1 MSPVAGW
8 ILLLAACVMGAGWW
22 FTRRR
27 GSSGPDRSAGGARS
41 TQWAD
46 FSDTSPLA
54 ESAAELQRRKRQAL
68 QDFVDSRDDNRPPS
82 RFADT
87 SPVAFH
93 PRFQRSGP
101 VPLSTTPEVVPIASM
116 PAPTPPRAPTLS
128 INLPSDPGRPSG
140 RPPLDTWFDDVT
152 APASITAPLSTLPVE
167 LLADF
172 SDSPNSPNSPG
183 RSDHHGLAAHP
194 SDPSDD
200 RIQRALLTLG
210 DGPVD
215 QAWEALRG
223 HLPPEGLKVA
233 TLETCEL
240 VAAAFE
246 AEQRFDAARDVYE
259 HMADIDPAWRDVRQR
274 LSRAR
279 DKAQVRAV
287 ESWGSVEARPAAHGG
302 LSMLGKYV
310 LDKQLGQGAMG
321 AVYLA
326 HDPANGQ
333 HVAIKTM
340 ALSREFTGDDLADA
354 RNRFLREADMAGRL
368 QHPDIVQILDS
379 GETEGLAWIA
389 MELVDGADLGQHT
402 QPARLLPLPVV
413 LRAIARVADA
423 LAYAHTRGVTHRDI
437 KPENIML
444 DMPREGVKVMDFGVA
459 RLADASRT
467 RTGVVLGTPTYM
479 SPEQLS
485 GQHVD
490 GRTDLYSLGV
500 TLFQLLTGRLPCEA
514 DSLGALMRAIA
525 RETPPNVC
533 DLRPELPVALGDVVA
548 LALQKHPATRYSSG
562 EQMAED
568 LRAVLKMLPDAGLPG
583 VDIPLA

>member
-1 MSPVAGW
+1 
-8 ILLLAACVMGAGWW
+8 
-22 FTRRR
+22 
-27 GSSGPDRSAGGARS
+27 
-41 TQWAD
+41 
-46 FSDTSPLA
+46 
-54 ESAAELQRRKRQAL
+54 
-68 QDFVDSRDDNRPPS
+68 
-82 RFADT
+82 
-87 SPVAFH
+87 
-93 PRFQRSGP
+93 
-101 VPLSTTPEVVPIASM
+101 
-116 PAPTPPRAPTLS
+116 
-128 INLPSDPGRPSG
+128 
-140 RPPLDTWFDDVT
+140 
-152 APASITAPLSTLPVE
+152 
-167 LLADF
+167 
-172 SDSPNSPNSPG
+172 
-183 RSDHHGLAAHP
+183 
-194 SDPSDD
+194 
-200 RIQRALLTLG
+200 
-210 DGPVD
+210 VD
-215 QAWEALRG
+215 QAWAALRG
-223 HLPPEGLKVA
+223 HLPPEGLKSA
-233 TLETCEL
+233 TLETCDL
-240 VAAAFE
+240 IAAAFE

-259 HMADIDPAWRDVRQR
+259 HMADIDPDWRDVRQR

-279 DKAQVRAV
+279 GKAQVRAV

-326 HDPANGQ
+326 HDPVSGQ

-340 ALSREFTGDDLADA
+340 ALAREFSGDDLADA

-368 QHPDIVQILDS
+368 QHPDIVQILDA
-379 GETEGLAWIA
+379 GETDGLAWIA
-389 MELVDGADLGQHT
+389 MELIDGADLGQHT
-402 QPARLLPLPVV
+402 QPGRLLPLPVV

-467 RTGVVLGTPTYM
+467 RTGVILGTPTYM

-533 DLRPELPVALGDVVA
+533 ELRPELPPALGDVVA

-568 LRAVLKMLPDAGLPG
+568 LRAVLKMLPDAGSPG
-583 VDIPLA
+583 VDISLA

>member
-1 MSPVAGW
+1 MLPVVGW

-27 GSSGPDRSAGGARS
+27 GGGSDRSAGGARS

-54 ESAAELQRRKRQAL
+54 DSAAELQRRRRQAL
-68 QDFVDSRDDNRPPS
+68 QDFVDSQDANRSPS

-87 SPVAFH
+87 SPVAFD
-93 PRFQRSGP
+93 PRFHRSGP
-101 VPLSTTPEVVPIASM
+101 VPLDPV
-116 PAPTPPRAPTLS
+116 PAPAPAATEPPSRAQLGPS
-128 INLPSDPGRPSG
+128 GMVVNLPSDPGRPSG
-140 RPPLDTWFDDVT
+140 RPPLDSWFDDMNAQPSGGVAASA
-152 APASITAPLSTLPVE
+152 APSMVAPGPQRG
-167 LLADF
+167 ADPHPE
-172 SDSPNSPNSPG
+172 DRDDAQEDPN
-183 RSDHHGLAAHP
+183 A
-194 SDPSDD
+194 D
-200 RIQRALLTLG
+200 RIQRALLSLG

-233 TLETCEL
+233 TLETCDL
-240 VAAAFE
+240 IAAAFE

-259 HMADIDPAWRDVRQR
+259 HMADLDPDWRDVRQR

-279 DKAQVRAV
+279 GRAQVQAV

-310 LDKQLGQGAMG
+310 LDKPLGQGAMG

-326 HDPANGQ
+326 HDPAVGG

-340 ALSREFTGDDLADA
+340 ALAREFTGDDLADA
-354 RNRFLREADMAGRL
+354 RSRFLREADMAGRL
-368 QHPDIVQILDS
+368 QHPDIVQILDA
-379 GETEGLAWIA
+379 GESDGLAWIA
-389 MELVDGADLGQHT
+389 MELIDGVDLGQHV
-402 QPARLLPLPVV
+402 QPGRLLPVPVV
-413 LRAIARVADA
+413 LRAVARVADA

-437 KPENIML
+437 KPDNIML
-444 DMPREGVKVMDFGVA
+444 DLPREGVKVMDFGVA

-500 TLFQLLTGRLPCEA
+500 ALFQLLTGRLPFEA

-533 DLRPELPVALGDVVA
+533 ELRADLPAALGDVVA

-568 LRAVLKMLPDAGLPG
+568 LRAVLKMLPDAGAPG
-583 VDIPLA
+583 VDISLA

>member
-1 MSPVAGW
+1 MSPVVGW

-27 GSSGPDRSAGGARS
+27 GGGRGGDRSAGGARS

-101 VPLSTTPEVVPIASM
+101 VPLSPTPEVVPIASM
-116 PAPTPPRAPTLS
+116 PAPTPPQAPPMA
-128 INLPSDPGRPSG
+128 IHLPSDPGRPSG
-140 RPPLDTWFDDVT
+140 RPPLDSWFDDMT
-152 APASITAPLSTLPVE
+152 APSSITAPLNTRPGEV
-167 LLADF
+167 LADGP
-172 SDSPNSPNSPG
+172 DQHVDPTVDPN
-183 RSDHHGLAAHP
+183 AE
-194 SDPSDD
+194 

-240 VAAAFE
+240 IAAAFE

-259 HMADIDPAWRDVRQR
+259 HMADLDPDWRDVRQR

-279 DKAQVRAV
+279 GKAQVRAV

-326 HDPANGQ
+326 HDPATGQ

-340 ALSREFTGDDLADA
+340 ALAREFTGDDLVDA

-368 QHPDIVQILDS
+368 QHPDIVQILDA

-389 MELVDGADLGQHT
+389 MELIDGTDLGQHT

-444 DMPREGVKVMDFGVA
+444 DLPREGVKVMDFGVA

-533 DLRPELPVALGDVVA
+533 ELRPELPPALGDVVA

-568 LRAVLKMLPDAGLPG
+568 LRAVLKMLPDAGSPG
-583 VDIPLA
+583 VDISLA

>member
-1 MSPVAGW
+1 MSPVVGW

-27 GSSGPDRSAGGARS
+27 NGGRGGDRSAGGARS

-54 ESAAELQRRKRQAL
+54 DSAAELQRRKRQAL

-101 VPLSTTPEVVPIASM
+101 VPLSSAPEVVPIASM
-116 PAPTPPRAPTLS
+116 PAPTPPKAPAVA
-128 INLPSDPGRPSG
+128 IQLPSDPGRPSG
-140 RPPLDTWFDDVT
+140 RPPLDSWFDDMT
-152 APASITAPLSTLPVE
+152 APASITSPLNTLPGDVVSALGAE
-167 LLADF
+167 AAAAD
-172 SDSPNSPNSPG
+172 DPVADPN
-183 RSDHHGLAAHP
+183 AE
-194 SDPSDD
+194 
-200 RIQRALLTLG
+200 RIHRALLTLG

-233 TLETCEL
+233 TLETCDL
-240 VAAAFE
+240 IAAAFE
-246 AEQRFDAARDVYE
+246 AEQRFDAARNVYE
-259 HMADIDPAWRDVRQR
+259 HMADLDPDWRDVRQR

-279 DKAQVRAV
+279 GKAQVQAV

-302 LSMLGKYV
+302 LSMLGKFV

-326 HDPANGQ
+326 HDPATGQ

-340 ALSREFTGDDLADA
+340 ALAREFTGDDLVDA
-354 RNRFLREADMAGRL
+354 RSRFLREADMAGRL
-368 QHPDIVQILDS
+368 QHPDIVQILDA
-379 GETEGLAWIA
+379 GETDGLAWIA
-389 MELVDGADLGQHT
+389 MELIDGADLGQHT

-437 KPENIML
+437 KPENIMIDL
-444 DMPREGVKVMDFGVA
+444 PREGVKVMDFGVA

-467 RTGVVLGTPTYM
+467 RTGVILGTPTYM

-533 DLRPELPVALGDVVA
+533 ELRPDLPAALGDVVA

-568 LRAVLKMLPDAGLPG
+568 LRAVLKMLPDAGSPG
-583 VDIPLA
+583 VDISLA

>member
-1 MSPVAGW
+1 MLPVVGW
-8 ILLLAACVMGAGWW
+8 ILLLAVCVMGAGWW

-27 GSSGPDRSAGGARS
+27 AGGRGADRSPGGARS

-54 ESAAELQRRKRQAL
+54 DSAAELQRRKRQAL

-101 VPLSTTPEVVPIASM
+101 VPLSPTPQAAPIADVM
-116 PAPTPPRAPTLS
+116 APAVAPRAPERCP
-128 INLPSDPGRPSG
+128 PSDPGRPSG
-140 RPPLDTWFDDVT
+140 RPPLDSWFDDMT
-152 APASITAPLSTLPVE
+152 APASITAPLNTRPGEAASLGE
-167 LLADF
+167 ID
-172 SDSPNSPNSPG
+172 PN
-183 RSDHHGLAAHP
+183 A
-194 SDPSDD
+194 D

-233 TLETCEL
+233 TLETCDL
-240 VAAAFE
+240 IAAAFE

-259 HMADIDPAWRDVRQR
+259 HMADLDPDWRDVRQR

-279 DKAQVRAV
+279 DRAQVRAV
-287 ESWGSVEARPAAHGG
+287 EAWGSVEPKPATNGG
-302 LSMLGKYV
+302 LSMLGKHV
-310 LDKQLGQGAMG
+310 IDKQLGQGAMG

-326 HDPANGQ
+326 HDPITGQ

-340 ALSREFTGDDLADA
+340 ALAREFSGDDLVDA
-354 RNRFLREADMAGRL
+354 RSRFLREADMAGRL
-368 QHPDIVQILDS
+368 QHPDIVQILDA
-379 GETEGLAWIA
+379 GETDGLAWIA
-389 MELVDGADLGQHT
+389 MELIDGADLGQHT
-402 QPARLLPLPVV
+402 QPSRLLPVPVV

-444 DMPREGVKVMDFGVA
+444 DLPREGVKVMDFGVA

-467 RTGVVLGTPTYM
+467 RTGVILGTPTYM

-500 TLFQLLTGRLPCEA
+500 TLFQLLTGRLPCQA

-533 DLRPELPVALGDVVA
+533 ELRPELPAALGDVVA

-568 LRAVLKMLPDAGLPG
+568 LRAVLKMLPDAGAPG
-583 VDIPLA
+583 VDITLG

>member
-1 MSPVAGW
+1 MSPVVGW

-27 GSSGPDRSAGGARS
+27 NGGRGGDRSPGGARS

-54 ESAAELQRRKRQAL
+54 DSAAELQRRKRQAL

-101 VPLSTTPEVVPIASM
+101 VPLSPAPEVVPIASM
-116 PAPTPPRAPTLS
+116 PAPTPPKAPAVS
-128 INLPSDPGRPSG
+128 IQLPSDPGRPSG
-140 RPPLDTWFDDVT
+140 RPPLDSWFDDMT
-152 APASITAPLSTLPVE
+152 APASITAPLNTLPGEMAAALVPE
-167 LLADF
+167 SAAGAEPVAD
-172 SDSPNSPNSPG
+172 PN
-183 RSDHHGLAAHP
+183 AE
-194 SDPSDD
+194 
-200 RIQRALLTLG
+200 RIHRALLTLG

-223 HLPPEGLKVA
+223 HLPPEGLKAA
-233 TLETCEL
+233 TLETCDL
-240 VAAAFE
+240 IAAAFE
-246 AEQRFDAARDVYE
+246 AEQRFDAARNVYE
-259 HMADIDPAWRDVRQR
+259 HMADLDPDWRDVRQR

-279 DKAQVRAV
+279 DKAQVQAV

-302 LSMLGKYV
+302 LSMLGKFV

-326 HDPANGQ
+326 HDPATGQ

-340 ALSREFTGDDLADA
+340 ALAREFTGDDLVDA
-354 RNRFLREADMAGRL
+354 RSRFLREADMAGRL
-368 QHPDIVQILDS
+368 QHPDIVQILDA
-379 GETEGLAWIA
+379 GETDGLAWIA
-389 MELVDGADLGQHT
+389 MELIDGTDLGQHT
-402 QPARLLPLPVV
+402 QPARLLPVPVV

-437 KPENIML
+437 KPENIMIDL
-444 DMPREGVKVMDFGVA
+444 PREGVKVMDFGVA

-467 RTGVVLGTPTYM
+467 RTGVILGTPTYM

-500 TLFQLLTGRLPCEA
+500 ALFQLLTGRLPCEA

-533 DLRPELPVALGDVVA
+533 ALRPDLPPALGDVVA
-548 LALQKHPATRYSSG
+548 LALQKHPATRYSTG

-568 LRAVLKMLPDAGLPG
+568 LRAVLKMLPDAGTPG
-583 VDIPLA
+583 VDISLA

>member
-1 MSPVAGW
+1 MLPVVGW

-27 GSSGPDRSAGGARS
+27 GGGGSDRSAGGARS

-54 ESAAELQRRKRQAL
+54 DSAAELQRRKRQAL
-68 QDFVDSRDDNRPPS
+68 QDFVDSRDASRSPS

-87 SPVAFH
+87 SPVAFD
-93 PRFQRSGP
+93 PRFHRSGP
-101 VPLSTTPEVVPIASM
+101 VPLAPSPDEAAAQAS
-116 PAPTPPRAPTLS
+116 PAPTAVASTGQATPAVVV
-128 INLPSDPGRPSG
+128 NLPSDPGRPSG
-140 RPPLDTWFDDVT
+140 RPPLDSWFDDMT
-152 APASITAPLSTLPVE
+152 APSSITAPLSGPHGEHPGSE
-167 LLADF
+167 L
-172 SDSPNSPNSPG
+172 SDSAQPQA
-183 RSDHHGLAAHP
+183 DDL
-194 SDPSDD
+194 DPDAD
-200 RIQRALLTLG
+200 RIQRALLSLG

-223 HLPPEGLKVA
+223 HLPPEGQKVA
-233 TLETCEL
+233 TLETCDL
-240 VAAAFE
+240 IAAAFE
-246 AEQRFDAARDVYE
+246 ADQRFDAARDVYE
-259 HMADIDPAWRDVRQR
+259 HMADLDPDWRDVRQR
-274 LSRAR
+274 LRRAR
-279 DKAQVRAV
+279 GRAQVRAV
-287 ESWGSVEARPAAHGG
+287 ESWGSVEARPADHGG

-310 LDKQLGQGAMG
+310 LDKPLGQGAMG

-326 HDPANGQ
+326 HDPASGQ

-340 ALSREFTGDDLADA
+340 ALAREFTGDDLVDA

-368 QHPDIVQILDS
+368 QHPDIVQILDA
-379 GETEGLAWIA
+379 GENDGLAWIA
-389 MELVDGADLGQHT
+389 MELIDGTDLGQHV
-402 QPARLLPLPVV
+402 QPGRLLPVPVV

-437 KPENIML
+437 KPDNIML
-444 DMPREGVKVMDFGVA
+444 DLPREGVKVMDFGVA

-467 RTGVVLGTPTYM
+467 RTGVILGTPSYM

-500 TLFQLLTGRLPCEA
+500 ALFQLLTGRLPSEA

-533 DLRPELPVALGDVVA
+533 DLRPELPPTLGDVVA

-568 LRAVLKMLPDAGLPG
+568 LRAVLKMLPDAGAPG
-583 VDIPLA
+583 VDISLA

>member
-1 MSPVAGW
+1 MSPVVGW

-27 GSSGPDRSAGGARS
+27 NGGRGGDRSPGGARS

-54 ESAAELQRRKRQAL
+54 DSAAELQRRKRQAL

-101 VPLSTTPEVVPIASM
+101 VPLSPAPEVVPIASM
-116 PAPTPPRAPTLS
+116 PAPTPPKAPAVS
-128 INLPSDPGRPSG
+128 IQLPSDPGRPSG
-140 RPPLDTWFDDVT
+140 RPPLDSWFDDMT
-152 APASITAPLSTLPVE
+152 APASITAPLNTLPGDMAAALVPE
-167 LLADF
+167 PAAGAEPVAD
-172 SDSPNSPNSPG
+172 PN
-183 RSDHHGLAAHP
+183 AE
-194 SDPSDD
+194 
-200 RIQRALLTLG
+200 RIHRALLTLG

-223 HLPPEGLKVA
+223 HLPPEGLKAA
-233 TLETCEL
+233 TLETCDL
-240 VAAAFE
+240 IAAAFE
-246 AEQRFDAARDVYE
+246 AEQRFDAARNVYE
-259 HMADIDPAWRDVRQR
+259 HMADLDPDWRDVRQR

-279 DKAQVRAV
+279 DKAQVQAV

-302 LSMLGKYV
+302 LSMLGKFV

-326 HDPANGQ
+326 HDPATGQ

-340 ALSREFTGDDLADA
+340 ALAREFTGDDLVDA
-354 RNRFLREADMAGRL
+354 RSRFLREADMAGRL
-368 QHPDIVQILDS
+368 QHPDIVQILDA
-379 GETEGLAWIA
+379 GETDGLAWIA
-389 MELVDGADLGQHT
+389 MELIDGTDLGQHT
-402 QPARLLPLPVV
+402 QPARLLPVPVV

-437 KPENIML
+437 KPENIMIDL
-444 DMPREGVKVMDFGVA
+444 PREGVKVMDFGVA

-467 RTGVVLGTPTYM
+467 RTGVILGTPTYM

-533 DLRPELPVALGDVVA
+533 TLRPDLPPALGDVVA
-548 LALQKHPATRYSSG
+548 LALQKHPATRYSTG

-568 LRAVLKMLPDAGLPG
+568 LRAVLKMLPDAGTPG
-583 VDIPLA
+583 VDISLA

>member
-1 MSPVAGW
+1 MSPVVGW

-27 GSSGPDRSAGGARS
+27 GGGRGGDRSAGGARS

-101 VPLSTTPEVVPIASM
+101 VPLSSAPEVVPIAH
-116 PAPTPPRAPTLS
+116 TPPTASPQAPPQVMHV
-128 INLPSDPGRPSG
+128 PSDPGRPSG
-140 RPPLDTWFDDVT
+140 RPPLDSWFDDMT
-152 APASITAPLSTLPVE
+152 APSSITAPLNTRPGDVPPE
-167 LLADF
+167 VTAQNVD
-172 SDSPNSPNSPG
+172 PNVDPN
-183 RSDHHGLAAHP
+183 AE
-194 SDPSDD
+194 

-240 VAAAFE
+240 IAAAFE

-259 HMADIDPAWRDVRQR
+259 HMADLDPDWRDVRQR

-279 DKAQVRAV
+279 GKAQVKAV

-326 HDPANGQ
+326 HDPATGQ

-340 ALSREFTGDDLADA
+340 ALAREFTGDDLVDA

-368 QHPDIVQILDS
+368 QHPDIVQILDA

-389 MELVDGADLGQHT
+389 MELIDGTDLGQHT
-402 QPARLLPLPVV
+402 QSARLLPLPVV

-423 LAYAHTRGVTHRDI
+423 LSYAHTRGVTHRDI

-444 DMPREGVKVMDFGVA
+444 DLPREGVKVMDFGVA

-533 DLRPELPVALGDVVA
+533 ELRPELPPALGDVVA

-568 LRAVLKMLPDAGLPG
+568 LRAVLKMLPDAGSPG
-583 VDIPLA
+583 VDISLA

>member
-1 MSPVAGW
+1 MSPVVGW

-27 GSSGPDRSAGGARS
+27 SGGRSGDRAAGGARS

-54 ESAAELQRRKRQAL
+54 DSAAEMQRRKRQAL

-101 VPLSTTPEVVPIASM
+101 VPLSPTSAAAAPDPVRAPRGGLVQRSTSPEVLAAHPGVS
-116 PAPTPPRAPTLS
+116 TST
-128 INLPSDPGRPSG
+128 DGGRPSG
-140 RPPLDTWFDDVT
+140 RPPLDSWFDDMT
-152 APASITAPLSTLPVE
+152 APASITAPLNTRP
-167 LLADF
+167 ADV
-172 SDSPNSPNSPG
+172 SAADEPDPN
-183 RSDHHGLAAHP
+183 AE
-194 SDPSDD
+194 
-200 RIQRALLTLG
+200 RIHRALLTLG

-215 QAWEALRG
+215 QAWEVLRG

-233 TLETCEL
+233 TLETCDL
-240 VAAAFE
+240 IAAAFE
-246 AEQRFDAARDVYE
+246 AEHRFDAARDVYE
-259 HMADIDPAWRDVRQR
+259 HMAELDPDWRDVRQR

-279 DKAQVRAV
+279 DRAQVQAV
-287 ESWGSVEARPAAHGG
+287 QAWGSVEPRPGASAA
-302 LSMLGKYV
+302 LSMLGRYII
-310 LDKQLGQGAMG
+310 DKQLGQGAMG

-326 HDPANGQ
+326 HAPVSGQ

-340 ALSREFTGDDLADA
+340 ALAREFAGDDLVDA

-368 QHPDIVQILDS
+368 QHPDIVQILDA
-379 GETEGLAWIA
+379 GETDGLAWIA
-389 MELVDGADLGQHT
+389 MELVDGVDLGQHT

-533 DLRPELPVALGDVVA
+533 ELRPELPPALGDVVA

-568 LRAVLKMLPDAGLPG
+568 LRAVLKMLPDAGSPG

>member
-1 MSPVAGW
+1 MLPVVGW

-27 GSSGPDRSAGGARS
+27 GGGNGPDRSAGGGRS

-54 ESAAELQRRKRQAL
+54 DSAAEIQRRKRQAL

-101 VPLSTTPEVVPIASM
+101 VPLPTAPEAASTVAGGVSASLQAPPPAAHTPS
-116 PAPTPPRAPTLS
+116 
-128 INLPSDPGRPSG
+128 SDPGRPSG
-140 RPPLDTWFDDVT
+140 RPPLDSWFDDMT
-152 APASITAPLSTLPVE
+152 APASITAPLNTRPGAVHE
-167 LLADF
+167 EVD
-172 SDSPNSPNSPG
+172 PNAE
-183 RSDHHGLAAHP
+183 RL
-194 SDPSDD
+194 
-200 RIQRALLTLG
+200 QRALLTLG

-215 QAWEALRG
+215 QAWGTLRG

-259 HMADIDPAWRDVRQR
+259 HMADIDPDWRDVRQR

-279 DKAQVRAV
+279 DRAQVRAV

-302 LSMLGKYV
+302 LSMLGKHV

-326 HDPANGQ
+326 HDPATGQ

-340 ALSREFTGDDLADA
+340 ALAREFSGDDLADA

-368 QHPDIVQILDS
+368 QHPDIVQILDA

-389 MELVDGADLGQHT
+389 MELIDGVDLGQHT
-402 QPARLLPLPVV
+402 QSNRLLPLPVV

-444 DMPREGVKVMDFGVA
+444 DLPREGVKVMDFGVA

-533 DLRPELPVALGDVVA
+533 ELRPELPAALGDVVA

-568 LRAVLKMLPDAGLPG
+568 LRAVLKMLPDAGSPG
-583 VDIPLA
+583 VDISLA

>member
-1 MSPVAGW
+1 MLPVLGW

-27 GSSGPDRSAGGARS
+27 GGQGGSNRSAGGARS

-54 ESAAELQRRKRQAL
+54 DSAAETQRRKRQAL

-101 VPLSTTPEVVPIASM
+101 VPLASAPEAATVP
-116 PAPTPPRAPTLS
+116 PAPASLPQQSAPLVVH
-128 INLPSDPGRPSG
+128 LPTDPGRPSG
-140 RPPLDTWFDDVT
+140 RPPLDSWFDDMT
-152 APASITAPLSTLPVE
+152 APSSITSPLNTRPGDVDQTADPDP
-167 LLADF
+167 LAE
-172 SDSPNSPNSPG
+172 
-183 RSDHHGLAAHP
+183 
-194 SDPSDD
+194 

-223 HLPPEGLKVA
+223 HLPPEGLKAA
-233 TLETCEL
+233 TMETCDL
-240 VAAAFE
+240 IAAAFE
-246 AEQRFDAARDVYE
+246 SEQRFDLARDVYE
-259 HMADIDPAWRDVRQR
+259 HMADIDPDWRDVRQR

-279 DKAQVRAV
+279 GRAQVQAV
-287 ESWGSVEARPAAHGG
+287 EAWGSVEPRPVAMTN
-302 LSMLGKYV
+302 LSMLGKYR

-340 ALSREFTGDDLADA
+340 ALAREFSGDDLADA

-368 QHPDIVQILDS
+368 QHPDIVQILDA

-389 MELVDGADLGQHT
+389 MELIDGVDLGQHT
-402 QPARLLPLPVV
+402 QPNRLLPLPVV

-533 DLRPELPVALGDVVA
+533 ELRPELPAALGDVVA

-568 LRAVLKMLPDAGLPG
+568 LRAVLKMLPDAGAPG
-583 VDIPLA
+583 VDISLA

>member
-1 MSPVAGW
+1 MSPVVGW

-27 GSSGPDRSAGGARS
+27 AGGRGPDRSAGGARS

-54 ESAAELQRRKRQAL
+54 DSAADLQRRKRQAL
-68 QDFVDSRDDNRPPS
+68 QDFVDSRDDNRRPS

-101 VPLSTTPEVVPIASM
+101 VPLSPTPERAPSAAA
-116 PAPTPPRAPTLS
+116 PAPSVPTPARAVPPQVPAAT
-128 INLPSDPGRPSG
+128 LPSDPGRPSG
-140 RPPLDTWFDDVT
+140 RPPLDSWFDDMT
-152 APASITAPLSTLPVE
+152 APSSITAPLSTRP
-167 LLADF
+167 ADAP
-172 SDSPNSPNSPG
+172 DPT
-183 RSDHHGLAAHP
+183 
-194 SDPSDD
+194 SDPNAE

-233 TLETCEL
+233 TLETCDL
-240 VAAAFE
+240 IAAAFE

-259 HMADIDPAWRDVRQR
+259 HMADLDPDWRDVRQR

-279 DKAQVRAV
+279 GKAQVQAV
-287 ESWGSVEARPAAHGG
+287 EAWGSVEARPAAHGG
-302 LSMLGKYV
+302 LAMLGKHV
-310 LDKQLGQGAMG
+310 IDKQLGQGAMG

-326 HDPANGQ
+326 HDPATGQ

-340 ALSREFTGDDLADA
+340 ALAREFSGDDLVDA

-368 QHPDIVQILDS
+368 QHPDIVQILDA
-379 GETEGLAWIA
+379 GETDGLAWIA
-389 MELVDGADLGQHT
+389 MELIDGTDLGQHT
-402 QPARLLPLPVV
+402 QPARLLPVPVV

-444 DMPREGVKVMDFGVA
+444 DLPREGVKVMDFGVA

-533 DLRPELPVALGDVVA
+533 ELRPELPAALGDVVA

-568 LRAVLKMLPDAGLPG
+568 LRAVLKMLPDAGAPG
-583 VDIPLA
+583 VDISLA

>member
-1 MSPVAGW
+1 MSPVVGW

-27 GSSGPDRSAGGARS
+27 SGGRGGDRSAGGARS

-46 FSDTSPLA
+46 FSDTSPMA
-54 ESAAELQRRKRQAL
+54 DSAAELQRRKRQAL

-101 VPLSTTPEVVPIASM
+101 VPLSPPTPEVKPVT
-116 PAPTPPRAPTLS
+116 PAPAPMPPQPPALA

-140 RPPLDTWFDDVT
+140 RPPLDSWFDDMT
-152 APASITAPLSTLPVE
+152 APASITAPLNTRPSQVPAEGGGANTDPGL
-167 LLADF
+167 D
-172 SDSPNSPNSPG
+172 PN
-183 RSDHHGLAAHP
+183 AE
-194 SDPSDD
+194 
-200 RIQRALLTLG
+200 RIQRALLSLG

-223 HLPPEGLKVA
+223 HLPPEGLKMA

-240 VAAAFE
+240 IAAAFE
-246 AEQRFDAARDVYE
+246 SEQRFDAARDVYE
-259 HMADIDPAWRDVRQR
+259 HMADLDPDWRDVRQR

-279 DKAQVRAV
+279 GKAQVRAV
-287 ESWGSVEARPAAHGG
+287 ESWGSVEARPAEHGG

-326 HDPANGQ
+326 HDPATGQ

-340 ALSREFTGDDLADA
+340 ALAREFTGDDLADA
-354 RNRFLREADMAGRL
+354 RSRFLREADMAGRL
-368 QHPDIVQILDS
+368 QHPDIVQILDA

-389 MELVDGADLGQHT
+389 MELIDGADLGQHT

-444 DMPREGVKVMDFGVA
+444 DLPREGVKVMDFGVA

-500 TLFQLLTGRLPCEA
+500 TLFQLLTGRLPCKA

-533 DLRPELPVALGDVVA
+533 ELRPDLPAALGDIVA

-568 LRAVLKMLPDAGLPG
+568 LRAVLKMLPDAGAPG
-583 VDIPLA
+583 VDISLA

>member
-1 MSPVAGW
+1 MSPVVGW
-8 ILLLAACVMGAGWW
+8 ILLLAACVTGAGWW

-27 GSSGPDRSAGGARS
+27 GGGRGGDRSAGGARS

-68 QDFVDSRDDNRPPS
+68 QDFVDSRDDNRSPS

-101 VPLSTTPEVVPIASM
+101 VPLSSAPEVVPIAST
-116 PAPTPPRAPTLS
+116 PAPASLQASPQTVH
-128 INLPSDPGRPSG
+128 LPSDPGRPSG
-140 RPPLDTWFDDVT
+140 RPPLDSWFDDMT
-152 APASITAPLSTLPVE
+152 APSSITAPLNTRPGDVPPE
-167 LLADF
+167 VAEQNVDPTAAD
-172 SDSPNSPNSPG
+172 PN
-183 RSDHHGLAAHP
+183 AE
-194 SDPSDD
+194 

-223 HLPPEGLKVA
+223 HLPPEGLKGA

-240 VAAAFE
+240 IAAAFE

-259 HMADIDPAWRDVRQR
+259 HMADLDPDWRDVRQR

-279 DKAQVRAV
+279 GKAQVRAV

-326 HDPANGQ
+326 HDPATGQ

-340 ALSREFTGDDLADA
+340 ALAREFTGDDLVDA

-368 QHPDIVQILDS
+368 QHPDIVQILDA

-389 MELVDGADLGQHT
+389 MELIDGTDLGQHT

-444 DMPREGVKVMDFGVA
+444 DLPREGVKVMDFGVA

-533 DLRPELPVALGDVVA
+533 ELRPELPPALGDVVA

-568 LRAVLKMLPDAGLPG
+568 LRAVLKMLPDAGSPG
-583 VDIPLA
+583 VDISLA

>member
-1 MSPVAGW
+1 MSPVVGW

-27 GSSGPDRSAGGARS
+27 NGGRGGDRSAGGARS

-54 ESAAELQRRKRQAL
+54 DSAAELQRRKRQAL

-101 VPLSTTPEVVPIASM
+101 VPLSSAPEVVPIASM
-116 PAPTPPRAPTLS
+116 PAPTPPKAPAVA
-128 INLPSDPGRPSG
+128 IQLPSDPGRPSG
-140 RPPLDTWFDDVT
+140 RPPLDSWFDDMT
-152 APASITAPLSTLPVE
+152 APASITSPLNTLPGDVVSALGAE
-167 LLADF
+167 DAAAD
-172 SDSPNSPNSPG
+172 DPVADPN
-183 RSDHHGLAAHP
+183 AE
-194 SDPSDD
+194 
-200 RIQRALLTLG
+200 RIHRALLTLG

-233 TLETCEL
+233 TLETCDL
-240 VAAAFE
+240 IAAAFE
-246 AEQRFDAARDVYE
+246 AEQRFDAARNVYE
-259 HMADIDPAWRDVRQR
+259 HMADLDPDWRDVRQR

-279 DKAQVRAV
+279 GKAQVQAV

-302 LSMLGKYV
+302 LSMLGKFV

-326 HDPANGQ
+326 HDPATGQ

-340 ALSREFTGDDLADA
+340 ALAREFTGDDLVDA
-354 RNRFLREADMAGRL
+354 RSRFLREADMAGRL
-368 QHPDIVQILDS
+368 QHPDIVQILDA
-379 GETEGLAWIA
+379 GETDGLAWIA
-389 MELVDGADLGQHT
+389 MELIDGADLGQHT

-437 KPENIML
+437 KPENIMIDL
-444 DMPREGVKVMDFGVA
+444 PREGVKVMDFGVA

-467 RTGVVLGTPTYM
+467 RTGVILGTPTYM

-533 DLRPELPVALGDVVA
+533 ELRPDLPAALGDVVA

-568 LRAVLKMLPDAGLPG
+568 LRAVLKMLPDAGSPG
-583 VDIPLA
+583 VDISLA

>member
-1 MSPVAGW
+1 MSPVVGW

-27 GSSGPDRSAGGARS
+27 NGGRGGDRSAGGARS

-54 ESAAELQRRKRQAL
+54 DSAAELQRRKRQAL

-101 VPLSTTPEVVPIASM
+101 VPLSSAPEVVPIASM
-116 PAPTPPRAPTLS
+116 PAPTPPKAPAVA
-128 INLPSDPGRPSG
+128 IQLPSDPGRPSG
-140 RPPLDTWFDDVT
+140 RPPLDSWFDDMT
-152 APASITAPLSTLPVE
+152 APASITSPLNTLPGDVVSALGAE
-167 LLADF
+167 
-172 SDSPNSPNSPG
+172 
-183 RSDHHGLAAHP
+183 AA
-194 SDPSDD
+194 SSDD
-200 RIQRALLTLG
+200 PVADPNAERIHRALLTLG

-233 TLETCEL
+233 TLETCDL
-240 VAAAFE
+240 IAAAFE
-246 AEQRFDAARDVYE
+246 AEQRFDAARNVYE
-259 HMADIDPAWRDVRQR
+259 HMADLDPDWRDVRQR

-279 DKAQVRAV
+279 GKAQVQAV

-302 LSMLGKYV
+302 LSMLGKFV

-326 HDPANGQ
+326 HDPATGQ

-340 ALSREFTGDDLADA
+340 ALAREFTGDDLVDA
-354 RNRFLREADMAGRL
+354 RSRFLREADMAGRL
-368 QHPDIVQILDS
+368 QHPDIVQILDA
-379 GETEGLAWIA
+379 GETDGLAWIA
-389 MELVDGADLGQHT
+389 MELIDGTDLGQHT
-402 QPARLLPLPVV
+402 QPNRLLPLPVV

-437 KPENIML
+437 KPENIMIDL
-444 DMPREGVKVMDFGVA
+444 PREGVKVMDFGVA

-467 RTGVVLGTPTYM
+467 RTGVILGTPTYM

-533 DLRPELPVALGDVVA
+533 ELRPELPPALGDVVA

-568 LRAVLKMLPDAGLPG
+568 LRAVLKMLPDAGSPG
-583 VDIPLA
+583 VDISLA

>member
-1 MSPVAGW
+1 MSPVVGW
-8 ILLLAACVMGAGWW
+8 ILLLAVCVMGAGWW

-27 GSSGPDRSAGGARS
+27 NGGRGGDRSAGGARS

-54 ESAAELQRRKRQAL
+54 DSAAELQRRKRQAL

-101 VPLSTTPEVVPIASM
+101 VPLSSAPEVVPIASM
-116 PAPTPPRAPTLS
+116 PAPTPPKAPAVT
-128 INLPSDPGRPSG
+128 IQLPSDPGRPSG
-140 RPPLDTWFDDVT
+140 RPPLDSWFDDMT
-152 APASITAPLSTLPVE
+152 APASITSPLNTLPGDVVSALGAE
-167 LLADF
+167 DAAAD
-172 SDSPNSPNSPG
+172 DPVADPN
-183 RSDHHGLAAHP
+183 AE
-194 SDPSDD
+194 
-200 RIQRALLTLG
+200 RIHRALLTLG

-233 TLETCEL
+233 TLETCDL
-240 VAAAFE
+240 IAAAFE
-246 AEQRFDAARDVYE
+246 AEQRFDAARNVYE
-259 HMADIDPAWRDVRQR
+259 HMADLDPDWRDVRQR

-279 DKAQVRAV
+279 GKAQVQAV

-302 LSMLGKYV
+302 LSMLGKFV

-326 HDPANGQ
+326 HDPATGQ

-340 ALSREFTGDDLADA
+340 ALAREFTGDDLVDA
-354 RNRFLREADMAGRL
+354 RSRFLREADMAGRL
-368 QHPDIVQILDS
+368 QHPDIVQILDA
-379 GETEGLAWIA
+379 GETDGLAWIA
-389 MELVDGADLGQHT
+389 MELIDGADLGQHT

-437 KPENIML
+437 KPENIMIDL
-444 DMPREGVKVMDFGVA
+444 PREGVKVMDFGVA

-467 RTGVVLGTPTYM
+467 RTGVILGTPTYM

-533 DLRPELPVALGDVVA
+533 ELRPDLPPALGDVVA

-568 LRAVLKMLPDAGLPG
+568 MRAVLKMLPDAGSPG
-583 VDIPLA
+583 VDISLA

>member
-1 MSPVAGW
+1 MSPVVGW

-27 GSSGPDRSAGGARS
+27 SGGRGGDRSAGGARS

-54 ESAAELQRRKRQAL
+54 DSAAEMQRRKRQAL

-101 VPLSTTPEVVPIASM
+101 VPLSPTPEVVPIASM
-116 PAPTPPRAPTLS
+116 PAPVKPQAPDLA
-128 INLPSDPGRPSG
+128 IQLPTDPGRPSG
-140 RPPLDTWFDDVT
+140 RPPLDSWFDDMT
-152 APASITAPLSTLPVE
+152 APASITAPLNTQSGPVFAE
-167 LLADF
+167 EVARNLDQHI
-172 SDSPNSPNSPG
+172 DPN
-183 RSDHHGLAAHP
+183 AE
-194 SDPSDD
+194 

-215 QAWEALRG
+215 QAWEALQG

-240 VAAAFE
+240 IAAAFE

-259 HMADIDPAWRDVRQR
+259 HMADLDPDWRDVRQR

-279 DKAQVRAV
+279 GKAQVKAV

-326 HDPANGQ
+326 HDPATGQ

-340 ALSREFTGDDLADA
+340 ALAREFTGDDLADA
-354 RNRFLREADMAGRL
+354 RSRFLREADMAGRL
-368 QHPDIVQILDS
+368 QHPDIVQILDA
-379 GETEGLAWIA
+379 GETDGLAWIA
-389 MELVDGADLGQHT
+389 MELIDGADLGQHT

-444 DMPREGVKVMDFGVA
+444 DLPREGVKVMDFGVA

-533 DLRPELPVALGDVVA
+533 ELRPELPPALGDVVA

-568 LRAVLKMLPDAGLPG
+568 LRAVLKMLPDAGAPG

>member
-1 MSPVAGW
+1 MSPVVGW
-8 ILLLAACVMGAGWW
+8 ILLLAVCVMGAGWW

-27 GSSGPDRSAGGARS
+27 NGGRGGDRSAGGARS

-54 ESAAELQRRKRQAL
+54 DSAAELQRRKRQAL

-101 VPLSTTPEVVPIASM
+101 VPLSSAPEVVPIASM
-116 PAPTPPRAPTLS
+116 PAPTPPKAPAVT
-128 INLPSDPGRPSG
+128 IQLPSDPGRPSG
-140 RPPLDTWFDDVT
+140 RPPLDSWFDDMT
-152 APASITAPLSTLPVE
+152 APASITSPLNTLPGDVVSALGAE
-167 LLADF
+167 AAAAD
-172 SDSPNSPNSPG
+172 DPVADPN
-183 RSDHHGLAAHP
+183 AE
-194 SDPSDD
+194 
-200 RIQRALLTLG
+200 RIHRALLTLG

-233 TLETCEL
+233 TLETCDL
-240 VAAAFE
+240 IAAAFE
-246 AEQRFDAARDVYE
+246 AEQRFDAARNVYE
-259 HMADIDPAWRDVRQR
+259 HMADLDPYWRDVRQR

-279 DKAQVRAV
+279 GKAQVQAV

-302 LSMLGKYV
+302 LSMLGKFV

-326 HDPANGQ
+326 HDPATGQ

-340 ALSREFTGDDLADA
+340 ALAREFTGDDLVDA
-354 RNRFLREADMAGRL
+354 RSRFLREADMAGRL
-368 QHPDIVQILDS
+368 QHPDIVQILDA
-379 GETEGLAWIA
+379 GETDGLAWIA
-389 MELVDGADLGQHT
+389 MELIDGTDLGQHT
-402 QPARLLPLPVV
+402 QPNRLLPLPVV

-437 KPENIML
+437 KPENIMIDL
-444 DMPREGVKVMDFGVA
+444 PREGVKVMDFGVA

-467 RTGVVLGTPTYM
+467 RTGVILGTPTYM

-533 DLRPELPVALGDVVA
+533 ELRPELPPALGDVVA

-568 LRAVLKMLPDAGLPG
+568 LRAVLKMLPDAGSPG
-583 VDIPLA
+583 VDISLA

>member
-1 MSPVAGW
+1 MLPVVGW
-8 ILLLAACVMGAGWW
+8 ILLLAVCVMGAGWW

-27 GSSGPDRSAGGARS
+27 AGGRGPDRAAGGARS

-54 ESAAELQRRKRQAL
+54 DSAAELQRRKRQAL

-101 VPLSTTPEVVPIASM
+101 VPLSPTPQ
-116 PAPTPPRAPTLS
+116 PAPTTSGAPAPQP
-128 INLPSDPGRPSG
+128 LPQAAQASSDPGRPSG
-140 RPPLDTWFDDVT
+140 RPPLDSWFDDMT
-152 APASITAPLSTLPVE
+152 SPASITAPLNTLSGVG
-167 LLADF
+167 AQ
-172 SDSPNSPNSPG
+172 G
-183 RSDHHGLAAHP
+183 AP
-194 SDPSDD
+194 SEDDANAD

-233 TLETCEL
+233 TLETCDL
-240 VAAAFE
+240 IAAAFE

-259 HMADIDPAWRDVRQR
+259 HMADLDPDWRDVRQR

-279 DKAQVRAV
+279 GRAQVQAV
-287 ESWGSVEARPAAHGG
+287 EAWGSVEPRPAAHGG
-302 LSMLGKYV
+302 LSMLGKHV
-310 LDKQLGQGAMG
+310 IDKQLGQGAMG

-326 HDPANGQ
+326 HDPATGQ

-340 ALSREFTGDDLADA
+340 ALAREFTGDDLADA

-368 QHPDIVQILDS
+368 QHPDIVQILDA
-379 GETEGLAWIA
+379 GETDGLAWIA
-389 MELVDGADLGQHT
+389 MEMVDGTDLGQHT
-402 QPARLLPLPVV
+402 QPSRLLPVPVV
-413 LRAIARVADA
+413 LRVITRVADA

-444 DMPREGVKVMDFGVA
+444 DLPREGVKVMDFGVA

-467 RTGVVLGTPTYM
+467 RTGVILGTPSYM
-479 SPEQLS
+479 SPEQLA

-533 DLRPELPVALGDVVA
+533 ELRPELPPALGDVVA

-568 LRAVLKMLPDAGLPG
+568 LRAVLKMMPDAGSPG
-583 VDIPLA
+583 VDITLG

>member
-1 MSPVAGW
+1 MSPVVGW

-27 GSSGPDRSAGGARS
+27 GGGRGGDRSAGGARS

-54 ESAAELQRRKRQAL
+54 DSAAELQRRKRQAL
-68 QDFVDSRDDNRPPS
+68 QDFVDSLDDNRPPS

-101 VPLSTTPEVVPIASM
+101 VPLSSAPAAPASRPNPSS
-116 PAPTPPRAPTLS
+116 PAQASP
-128 INLPSDPGRPSG
+128 PSDPGRPSG
-140 RPPLDTWFDDVT
+140 RPPLDSWFDDMT
-152 APASITAPLSTLPVE
+152 APASITAPLNTRPLEEPGE
-167 LLADF
+167 EID
-172 SDSPNSPNSPG
+172 PN
-183 RSDHHGLAAHP
+183 AE
-194 SDPSDD
+194 

-215 QAWEALRG
+215 QAWDALQG
-223 HLPPEGLKVA
+223 HQPSEGLKVA

-240 VAAAFE
+240 IAAAFE

-259 HMADIDPAWRDVRQR
+259 HMADIDADWRDVRQR

-279 DKAQVRAV
+279 DRAQVKAV
-287 ESWGSVEARPAAHGG
+287 EAWGSVQPRAGASGG
-302 LSMLGKYV
+302 LSMLGRYV
-310 LDKQLGQGAMG
+310 IDKQLGQGAMG

-340 ALSREFTGDDLADA
+340 ALAREFTGDDLVDA
-354 RNRFLREADMAGRL
+354 RSRFLREADMAGRL
-368 QHPDIVQILDS
+368 QHPDIVQILDA
-379 GETEGLAWIA
+379 GETDGLAWIA
-389 MELVDGADLGQHT
+389 MELIDGSDLGQHT

-533 DLRPELPVALGDVVA
+533 ELRPELPAALGDVVA

-568 LRAVLKMLPDAGLPG
+568 LRAVLKMLPDAGSPG
-583 VDIPLA
+583 VDIQLA

>member
-1 MSPVAGW
+1 MLPVVGW
-8 ILLLAACVMGAGWW
+8 ILLLAVCVMGAGWW

-27 GSSGPDRSAGGARS
+27 SGGRGADRSAGGARS

-54 ESAAELQRRKRQAL
+54 DSAAELQRRKRQAL

-93 PRFQRSGP
+93 PRFPRSGP
-101 VPLSTTPEVVPIASM
+101 VPLSPVPEVAPISST
-116 PAPTPPRAPTLS
+116 PAPVKPQAPTLA

-140 RPPLDTWFDDVT
+140 RPPLDSWFDDMT
-152 APASITAPLSTLPVE
+152 APSSITAPLNTRPGAA
-167 LLADF
+167 LAEEPGANPDL
-172 SDSPNSPNSPG
+172 DPN
-183 RSDHHGLAAHP
+183 AE
-194 SDPSDD
+194 

-215 QAWEALRG
+215 QAWEAVRG

-240 VAAAFE
+240 IAAAFE
-246 AEQRFDAARDVYE
+246 SEQRFDAARDVYE
-259 HMADIDPAWRDVRQR
+259 HMADLDPDWRDVRLR

-279 DKAQVRAV
+279 GKAQVKAV

-326 HDPANGQ
+326 HDPATGQ

-340 ALSREFTGDDLADA
+340 ALAREFTGDDLADA
-354 RNRFLREADMAGRL
+354 RSRFLREADMAGRL
-368 QHPDIVQILDS
+368 QHPDIVQILDA

-389 MELVDGADLGQHT
+389 MELIDGADLGQHT

-444 DMPREGVKVMDFGVA
+444 DLPREGVKVMDFGVA

-533 DLRPELPVALGDVVA
+533 ELRPELPPALGDVVA

-568 LRAVLKMLPDAGLPG
+568 LRAVLKMLPDAGSPG
-583 VDIPLA
+583 VDIQLA

>member
-1 MSPVAGW
+1 MSPVVGW

-27 GSSGPDRSAGGARS
+27 NGGRGGDRSAGGARS

-54 ESAAELQRRKRQAL
+54 DSAAELQRRKRQAL

-101 VPLSTTPEVVPIASM
+101 VPLSPVPEVVSIASM
-116 PAPTPPRAPTLS
+116 PAPTPPQAPALP
-128 INLPSDPGRPSG
+128 IILPSDPGRPSG
-140 RPPLDTWFDDVT
+140 RPPLDSWFDDMT
-152 APASITAPLSTLPVE
+152 APASITAPLNTLPGDMSAALGPE
-167 LLADF
+167 TGAGADLAAD
-172 SDSPNSPNSPG
+172 PNSE
-183 RSDHHGLAAHP
+183 
-194 SDPSDD
+194 

-223 HLPPEGLKVA
+223 HLPPEGLKAA
-233 TLETCEL
+233 TLETCDL
-240 VAAAFE
+240 IAAAFE
-246 AEQRFDAARDVYE
+246 AEQRFDAARNVYE
-259 HMADIDPAWRDVRQR
+259 HMADLDPDWRDVRQR

-279 DKAQVRAV
+279 DKAQVQAV

-302 LSMLGKYV
+302 LSMLGKFV

-326 HDPANGQ
+326 HDPATGQ

-340 ALSREFTGDDLADA
+340 ALAREFTGDDLVDA
-354 RNRFLREADMAGRL
+354 RSRFLREADMAGRL
-368 QHPDIVQILDS
+368 QHPDIVQILDA
-379 GETEGLAWIA
+379 GETDGLAWIA
-389 MELVDGADLGQHT
+389 MELIDGADLGSHT
-402 QPARLLPLPVV
+402 QPARLLPVPVV

-437 KPENIML
+437 KPENIMIDL
-444 DMPREGVKVMDFGVA
+444 PREGVKVMDFGVA

-467 RTGVVLGTPTYM
+467 RTGVILGTPTYM

-533 DLRPELPVALGDVVA
+533 ELRPELPPALGDVVA

-568 LRAVLKMLPDAGLPG
+568 LRAVLKMLPDAGTPG
-583 VDIPLA
+583 VDISLA

>member
-1 MSPVAGW
+1 MLPVVGW
-8 ILLLAACVMGAGWW
+8 ILLLAVCVMGAGWW

-27 GSSGPDRSAGGARS
+27 AGGRGADRAPGGARS

-54 ESAAELQRRKRQAL
+54 DSAAELQRRKRQAL

-101 VPLSTTPEVVPIASM
+101 VPLSPTPQSAPIADVM
-116 PAPTPPRAPTLS
+116 APAAAPRAPERCP
-128 INLPSDPGRPSG
+128 PSDPGRPSG
-140 RPPLDTWFDDVT
+140 RPPLDSWFDDMT
-152 APASITAPLSTLPVE
+152 APASITAPLNTRSGDEASLGE
-167 LLADF
+167 ID
-172 SDSPNSPNSPG
+172 PN
-183 RSDHHGLAAHP
+183 A
-194 SDPSDD
+194 D

-233 TLETCEL
+233 TLETCDL
-240 VAAAFE
+240 IAAAFE

-259 HMADIDPAWRDVRQR
+259 HMADLDPDWRDVRQR

-279 DKAQVRAV
+279 DRAQVRTV
-287 ESWGSVEARPAAHGG
+287 EAWGSVEPKPATNGG
-302 LSMLGKYV
+302 LSMLGKHV
-310 LDKQLGQGAMG
+310 IDKQLGQGAMG

-326 HDPANGQ
+326 HDPVTGQ

-340 ALSREFTGDDLADA
+340 ALAREFSGDDLVDA
-354 RNRFLREADMAGRL
+354 RSRFLREADMAGRL
-368 QHPDIVQILDS
+368 QHPDIVQILDA
-379 GETEGLAWIA
+379 GETDGLAWIA
-389 MELVDGADLGQHT
+389 MELIDGVDLGQHT
-402 QPARLLPLPVV
+402 QSSRLLPVPVV

-444 DMPREGVKVMDFGVA
+444 DLPREGVKVMDFGVA

-467 RTGVVLGTPTYM
+467 RTGVILGTPTYM

-500 TLFQLLTGRLPCEA
+500 TLFQLLTGRLPCQA

-525 RETPPNVC
+525 RETPPNVRE
-533 DLRPELPVALGDVVA
+533 LRPELPAALGDVVA
-548 LALQKHPATRYSSG
+548 LALQKHPATRYSTG

-568 LRAVLKMLPDAGLPG
+568 LRAVLKMLPDAGAPG
-583 VDIPLA
+583 VDITLG

>member
-1 MSPVAGW
+1 MSPVVGW

-27 GSSGPDRSAGGARS
+27 SGGRGGDRSAGGARS

-54 ESAAELQRRKRQAL
+54 DSAAELQRRKRQAL

-101 VPLSTTPEVVPIASM
+101 VPLS
-116 PAPTPPRAPTLS
+116 PTLAQAVAPS
-128 INLPSDPGRPSG
+128 VAGDQRDGQVQRQPLPLPLPQGLPLSDPGRPSG
-140 RPPLDTWFDDVT
+140 RPPLDSWFDDMT
-152 APASITAPLSTLPVE
+152 APASITSPLNTRPGEVPLE
-167 LLADF
+167 EAD
-172 SDSPNSPNSPG
+172 PN
-183 RSDHHGLAAHP
+183 AE
-194 SDPSDD
+194 
-200 RIQRALLTLG
+200 RIHRALLTLG

-233 TLETCEL
+233 TLETCDL
-240 VAAAFE
+240 IAAAFE

-259 HMADIDPAWRDVRQR
+259 HMADLDPDWRDVRQR

-279 DKAQVRAV
+279 DRAQVRAV
-287 ESWGSVEARPAAHGG
+287 TSWGSVEARPGASAG
-302 LSMLGKYV
+302 LSMLGKYR

-326 HDPANGQ
+326 HDPATGQ

-340 ALSREFTGDDLADA
+340 ALAREFTGDDLVDA
-354 RNRFLREADMAGRL
+354 RSRFLREADMAGRL
-368 QHPDIVQILDS
+368 QHPDIVQILDA

-389 MELVDGADLGQHT
+389 MELIDGTDLGQHT

-444 DMPREGVKVMDFGVA
+444 DLPREGVKVMDFGVA

-533 DLRPELPVALGDVVA
+533 ELRPELPAALGDVVA

-568 LRAVLKMLPDAGLPG
+568 LRAVLKMLPDAGSPG
-583 VDIPLA
+583 VDISLA